1 MQFRFQNSHTS
12 LSPSVNS
19 CNSSESTRGKVQYQ
33 KVNKISGDTNIDGP
47 ELVLN
52 EVDSL
57 EDKVSDNID
66 PFFNSLSIAC
76 LAYSNIMNII
86 IRR

>member
-19 CNSSESTRGKVQYQ
+19 CNSSESTTGKVQYQ

-66 PFFNSLSIAC
+66 PFFQFPFHCLFSLFEYNA
-76 LAYSNIMNII
+76 
-86 IRR
+86 